1 MEICMKENIREVL
14 NDPGLLAGKEK
25 IFRRLQDFYDG
36 KETDRTLN
44 LNGRVFMP
52 DGVDPYEEP
61 EKWVDASL
69 AMLAEYVRGGA
80 AEEEILRPLC
90 LEFGPYGVH
99 FVDKLLGAGVGML
112 AGQWYC
118 RKLETPIGS
127 LQLPDF
133 ENAPAFAPA
142 RRVAQRFLEYEVK
155 LPVFGLPTIASPL
168 NVLVN
173 LYGEEAFYAFYEDED
188 AVAHDLGVIAQLQKA
203 LHAWYRNIIPEDQ
216 LQPVVS
222 WERTQPWGC
231 GQICGCSTQMLSP
244 QLYEDFVKELDEEV
258 LGVYPHPG
266 MMHLCGSHAQ
276 HIPAFASMK
285 KLKALQLHN
294 RAAQD
299 LQLYLEG
306 LRPDQV
312 VYVNCCREMP
322 YEEAYRIS
330 GGYRVVFVGEFAP
343 RDTERKGKSE

>member
-1 MEICMKENIREVL
+1 MDEKIYEVL
-14 NDPGLLAGKEK
+14 NDPKLLAGKER
-25 IFRRLQDFYDG
+25 IFRRLQAFYDG
-36 KETDRTLN
+36 TPAERTLN
-44 LNGRVFMP
+44 LNGRVFLSG
-52 DGVDPYEEP
+52 DVDPYEEP

-69 AMLAEYVRGGA
+69 AMMAEYVRNGV
-80 AEEEILRPLC
+80 EDEEILRPLC

-99 FVDKLLGAGVGML
+99 FVDKLLGAEIGQV

-118 RKLETPIGS
+118 RKLGTPIGS
-127 LQLPDF
+127 LELPDL
-133 ENAPAFAPA
+133 ENAPAFILA
-142 RRVAQRFLEYEVK
+142 RRVALRFLEHGVK

-188 AVAHDLGVIAQLQKA
+188 AVAHDLEVIAQLQKK
-203 LHAWYRNIIPEDQ
+203 LHTWYRDHIPEDQ

-244 QLYEDFVKELDEEV
+244 QLYEDFIKRLDEEV

-266 MMHLCGSHAQ
+266 MMHLCGSHTQ
-276 HIPAFASMK
+276 HIPAFASME

-299 LQLYLEG
+299 LKLYLEG

-312 VYVNCCREMP
+312 IYVNCCEEMP
-322 YEEAYRIS
+322 YEEAFRIS
-330 GGYRVVFVGEFAP
+330 GGRRVVFVGEFAP
-343 RDTERKGKSE
+343 RDTERNGGTG